1 MLFWHKQFLK
11 DDKNMHT
18 FSFIVHF
25 SMYIKLLSRISVSKG
40 KKSDLRKIFRQ

>member
-18 FSFIVHF
+18 FFIYCSFFYVYQVTF
-25 SMYIKLLSRISVSKG
+25 PYLCVKG
-40 KKSDLRKIFRQ
+40 EKIWFKENF